1 MLLSLVLHTYSMR
14 YLLPGVVL
22 LGSAPTYLLAW
33 ALWRV
38 LSALLPARLYQ
49 CVDDRLYCVYQNMV
63 LFFFE
68 NYTGVQILL
77 YGDLPKN
84 KENVIYL
91 ANHQSTVDWIVADM
105 LAARQDALGHVRYVL
120 KDKLKWIPLYG
131 FYFAQHGGIYV
142 KRSAKFN
149 EKEMRNMLQSYV
161 NAGTPMYLVIFPE
174 GTRYNRTQTKV
185 LSASQ
190 AFAAQRGLPVL
201 KHVLTP
207 RIKATHVAF
216 DSMKSHLDAIY
227 DVTVVYEGNEKG
239 SGKYSNTPSMT
250 EFLCKQCPKLHIHF
264 DRIDKNEVPEEQE
277 HMKKWLH
284 ERFEIKDKLLIEFYD
299 SPDPE
304 RRNKFPGKSVH
315 SRLSVKKTLPS
326 VLMLG
331 SLTAVM
337 LMTESGRKLYVGTWL
352 YGTLLGCLWFVIKT

>member
-1 MLLSLVLHTYSMR
+1 LVLHTYSMR

-38 LSALLPARLYQ
+38 LSVLLPARLYQ
-49 CVDDRLYCVYQNMV
+49 RVDDRLYCVYQNMV

-91 ANHQSTVDWIVADM
+91 ANHQSTVDWIIADM

-120 KDKLKWIPLYG
+120 KDRLKWIPLYG

-331 SLTAVM
+331 SLTAAM

>member
-14 YLLPGVVL
+14 YLLPSVLL

-33 ALWRV
+33 TLWRV
-38 LSALLPARLYQ
+38 LSALMPARLYQ
-49 CVDDRLYCVYQNMV
+49 RVDDRLYCVYQNMV

-120 KDKLKWIPLYG
+120 KDKLKWLPLYG

-149 EKEMRNMLQSYV
+149 DKEMRSKLQSYV
-161 NAGTPMYLVIFPE
+161 NAGTPE
-174 GTRYNRTQTKV
+174 
-185 LSASQ
+185 
-190 AFAAQRGLPVL
+190 
-201 KHVLTP
+201 
-207 RIKATHVAF
+207 
-216 DSMKSHLDAIY
+216 
-227 DVTVVYEGNEKG
+227 
-239 SGKYSNTPSMT
+239 

-264 DRIDKNEVPEEQE
+264 DRIDRNEVPEEQE

-284 ERFEIKDKLLIEFYD
+284 ERFEIKDRLLIEFYD

-326 VLMLG
+326 VLILG

-337 LMTESGRKLYVGTWL
+337 LMTESGRKLYMGTWL
-352 YGTLLGCLWFVIKT
+352 YGTLLGCLWFVIKA